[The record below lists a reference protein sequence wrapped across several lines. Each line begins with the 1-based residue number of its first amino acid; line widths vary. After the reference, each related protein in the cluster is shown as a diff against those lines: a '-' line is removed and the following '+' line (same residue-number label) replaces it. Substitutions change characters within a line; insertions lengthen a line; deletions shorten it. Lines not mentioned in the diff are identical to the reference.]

1 MIKKGTFDVVSIG
14 HIKTLDSFSPVK
26 EGKHSRHLNAI
37 FEARVLQSLAACK
50 HFPYVFSVFDGQLVM
65 ELITCEDNK
74 VVTVSSMQRENKLT
88 SAVWN
93 VICFSLASAVK
104 YMHGICSLM

>member
-26 EGKHSRHLNAI
+26 DETHSRHLNAI

-50 HFPYVFSVFDGQLVM
+50 YFFYVFSVFDGQLVM

-74 VVTVSSMQRENKLT
+74 VVIVSSMQRENKLINR
-88 SAVWN
+88 W
-93 VICFSLASAVK
+93 
-104 YMHGICSLM
+104 